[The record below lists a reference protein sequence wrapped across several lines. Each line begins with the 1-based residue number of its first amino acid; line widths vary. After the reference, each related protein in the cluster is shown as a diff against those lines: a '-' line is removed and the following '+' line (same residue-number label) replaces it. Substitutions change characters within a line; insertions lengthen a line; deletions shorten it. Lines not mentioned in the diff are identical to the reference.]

1 MASSSSARGPAAAT
15 ACVFVHR
22 PSAREKREK
31 IGAEGRNAAA
41 MAAGLR
47 LHLCPRLR
55 AFAASFC
62 PLLAAHP
69 GALPPL
75 RRAGQAVPLAARARR
90 GFGTSLADADDFAT
104 GFVSQSPATSS
115 FHRPLSGSS

>member
-1 MASSSSARGPAAAT
+1 
-15 ACVFVHR
+15 
-22 PSAREKREK
+22 
-31 IGAEGRNAAA
+31 

-90 GFGTSLADADDFAT
+90 GFGTSLADAPSADADDFAT